1 MGISVVNKQKPDVL
15 PHLRLPPNST
25 LIHPSFPLAEN
36 VTVIFAAI
44 ISPEAKSVGSEE
56 LPSWLHTFPGGFH
69 GRWCWSHKRQRLIPL
84 TSLLR
89 MQWTMTMTNPSKE
102 SKTAKRIWKSAERR
116 SVMARTAD
124 IQVRAS
130 RGSTT
135 QELHR
140 DALSRER
147 DRELSSTSPF
157 SSWDSNPASP
167 PPRSRRAVE
176 DFSSQRLRVG
186 DLSWAPL
193 PGEQEEALHT
203 HTAQTRGGDNFP
215 KSAVMHKTGGG
226 EEGCRSLPPSP
237 FPHCPSSTTTAFPEE
252 REQNTITAGCQ
263 GEGEQ
268 LQQRLVCH
276 DGCQYSG
283 HRHLDFHSTW
293 KTPTAGRVTLSSDS
307 NGQAE
312 SWCADWNICIAPLLY
327 TWWSPQH
334 WELWTWPHFPG
345 VRKFAAF
352 LCDLPRWCFGKKTK
366 LFVPCLTIF
375 VSKFIPVWTLT
386 WDSSHISIHRTENW
400 PKQVPGISTLAVNA
414 KRESSSVPRDSLGIH
429 LSNPKKNHPKQF

>member
-176 DFSSQRLRVG
+176 DFSSQRLCVG

-203 HTAQTRGGDNFP
+203 HTAQTRGGTTSQKVQSCIKLEVGRKDADP
-215 KSAVMHKTGGG
+215 SL
-226 EEGCRSLPPSP
+226 LPPSRAAP
-237 FPHCPSSTTTAFPEE
+237 HPPPRLFPRKGNKIQSLQVVRGKGNSCSRDWSVTMAVST
-252 REQNTITAGCQ
+252 
-263 GEGEQ
+263 
-268 LQQRLVCH
+268 
-276 DGCQYSG
+276 
-283 HRHLDFHSTW
+283 
-293 KTPTAGRVTLSSDS
+293 RVTDIWTSTAHGRHQHWDVSRFRVTQTDR
-307 NGQAE
+307 QR
-312 SWCADWNICIAPLLY
+312 ADVQTEIFVLLLY
-327 TWWSPQH
+327 STPDGPHNTENYEPDLTSLGSGNLLLSCAISPDDALEKKQSFLFH
-334 WELWTWPHFPG
+334 VWQFLW
-345 VRKFAAF
+345 VSLF
-352 LCDLPRWCFGKKTK
+352 LCG
-366 LFVPCLTIF
+366 
-375 VSKFIPVWTLT
+375 
-386 WDSSHISIHRTENW
+386 H
-400 PKQVPGISTLAVNA
+400 
-414 KRESSSVPRDSLGIH
+414 
-429 LSNPKKNHPKQF
+429 